1 MKIPVSVKINGI
13 RYKVIIKNN
22 IDFKDGNVNGL
33 CDTEKQIIYIN
44 KKLSKANKE
53 RVLWHEMAHAWNIG
67 WGENTVDQ
75 IAGFVTYILKNNKL

>member
-33 CDTEKQIIYIN
+33 CDIEKQIIYIN

>member
-1 MKIPVSVKINGI
+1 MKIPVSIKINGI

-33 CDTEKQIIYIN
+33 CDIEKQIIYIN